1 MVYLN
6 SFDFPSDNDEYYYFK
21 NGKTANLTY
30 NTINPYPFRL
40 FSKKKLFHIDFADIT
55 IFYGGNGSGKSTALN
70 MIAEHLGISRSSPF
84 NKTPYSDDF
93 ARMCKSSTHNLPK
106 ESRIITS
113 DDVFDGMLGLRELNQ
128 DIDRRRNDIYDE
140 WYAMKSSHV
149 DDERG
154 IKFDS
159 IADYEELRRRN
170 RVKSKKCTSSAY
182 INERLEHNVS
192 SRSNG
197 ESAFGYFTRIIDENA
212 LYLLDE
218 PENSLSPKLCVELAQ
233 YIADAARFYRCQFVM
248 ATHSPLM
255 LSMRGARIYDL
266 DSLPVAVKKWT
277 ELENVRLMRD
287 FFAEH
292 DEEFS

>member
-1 MVYLN
+1 MVYL
-6 SFDFPSDNDEYYYFK
+6 SGFDFPSDNDEYNYFRKGK
-21 NGKTANLTY
+21 NANLTY

-40 FSKKKLFHIDFADIT
+40 FSKKKFFHIDFSDIT

-70 MIAEHLGISRSSPF
+70 MIAEHLSLMRSSPF

-93 ARMCKSSTHNLPK
+93 ARMCKAYTHNLPK
-106 ESRIITS
+106 MSRIITS
-113 DDVFDGMLGLRELNQ
+113 DDVFDGMLGMRELNQ
-128 DIDRRRNDIYDE
+128 NIDTRRNDIYDE
-140 WYAMKSSHV
+140 WYALKSSRV
-149 DDERG
+149 DDEKG

-170 RVKSKKCTSSAY
+170 RVKSKSCTSSAY
-182 INERLEHNVS
+182 INARLEHNVS
-192 SRSNG
+192 SQSNG
-197 ESAFGYFTRIIDENA
+197 ESAFGYFTKVIDENS

-218 PENSLSPKLCVELAQ
+218 PENSLSPKLCVELAR
-233 YIADAARFYRCQFVM
+233 YIADSARFYRCQFVM

-255 LSMRGARIYDL
+255 LSMKGARIYDL
-266 DSLPVAVKKWT
+266 DSTPVAVKKWT
-277 ELENVRLMRD
+277 ELENVRLLRD